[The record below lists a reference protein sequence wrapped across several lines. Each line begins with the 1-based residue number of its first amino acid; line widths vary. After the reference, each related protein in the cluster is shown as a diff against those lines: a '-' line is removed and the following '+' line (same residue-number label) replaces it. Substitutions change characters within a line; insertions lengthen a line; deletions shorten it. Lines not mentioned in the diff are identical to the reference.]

1 MYLSLMGWTNSVCWR
16 TTKVCPTIKLVPDVL
31 ILFLMYTKKSRKR
44 IQKRPSKGWKITH
57 QENQRKSIKKQWGS
71 FLSNGGKK
79 PSWLNFWQADGD
91 LVIVHMIR
99 RSMLH
104 IFSVNVWPNN
114 ESELRPELTCKHEVV
129 GIHML
134 LHAKQISKS
143 NSRNTIIYR
152 PNTDVLR
159 IEIAASNQTD
169 ANLLIRTGK
178 KNTARIFS
186 IPNVKKIVYTHLFL
200 NALLGLHVFTGWD
213 TVSAFFDKGKVK
225 LLKLMMKN

>member
-1 MYLSLMGWTNSVCWR
+1 M
-16 TTKVCPTIKLVPDVL
+16 
-31 ILFLMYTKKSRKR
+31 
-44 IQKRPSKGWKITH
+44 
-57 QENQRKSIKKQWGS
+57 
-71 FLSNGGKK
+71 
-79 PSWLNFWQADGD
+79 
-91 LVIVHMIR
+91 
-99 RSMLH
+99 H

-114 ESELRPELTCKHEVV
+114 ESELRPKLTCKHEAV

-152 PNTDVLR
+152 PNTDVLQ

-169 ANLLIRTGK
+169 ANLLVRTGK

-200 NALLGLHVFTGWD
+200 NALLGLHVFTG
-213 TVSAFFDKGKVK
+213 
-225 LLKLMMKN
+225 